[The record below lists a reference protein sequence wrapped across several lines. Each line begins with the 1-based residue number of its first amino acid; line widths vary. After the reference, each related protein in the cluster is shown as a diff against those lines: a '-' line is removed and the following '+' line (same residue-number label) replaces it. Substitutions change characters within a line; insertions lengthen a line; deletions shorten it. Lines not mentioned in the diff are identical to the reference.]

1 MLLNKEPHIKT
12 ISGLRLLGKKITMS
26 FANDQT
32 VQLWKSFGPQINEI
46 KNRAGQELYSVDI
59 YNDPGFFAKF
69 DPMKEFE
76 KWAAVEVSDFNVV
89 PDGMDTL
96 LIPAGRY
103 AVFHY
108 KGKPSEAGPVFQFI
122 FGEWLPHSKY
132 EMDNRPYFARM
143 GEKYKGEDPESEEE
157 FWVPVRE
164 K

>member
-1 MLLNKEPHIKT
+1 MDPQIRNKEQIKL
-12 ISGLRLLGKKITMS
+12 IGKSLMTS
-26 FANDQT
+26 FTNDKT
-32 VQLWKSFGPQINEI
+32 EDLWKSFGPFI
-46 KNRAGQELYSVDI
+46 KNIRNRVGQELYSVDI

-76 KWAAVEVSDFNVV
+76 KWAAVEVSDFNDV

-96 LIPAGRY
+96 LIPDGRY